1 MFDFVRK
8 HTKLMMTLMFLL
20 IIPSFVLFGIDGYN
34 RLGDAAVTVARV
46 AGVDITQAQW
56 DQAHKQEAD
65 RLRESRPNLDAKL
78 FDTPEARFA
87 TLERLVRDQVL
98 AQAAIK
104 SRLFTSDGRL
114 ARYLQED
121 PGIAA
126 LRKPDGKL
134 DMERYSQLVA
144 RQGLTPEG
152 FEQNVRQ
159 ELSKQQ
165 IEAAV
170 RSSALA
176 TPAVADLALNAF
188 FERREIQLLTLQ
200 NTDYAAKVVPTEADL
215 ETFYKANA
223 PLFQAPEQVDME
235 YVVLDLETVKRDIQI
250 SEADLKSYYDQNV
263 GRLSGNEERRASHI
277 LINAPKDAPAVE
289 REKAKA
295 RAQELLAKL
304 RAAPESFV
312 ELAKANSQDTGSAV
326 KGGDLD
332 FFQRGAMVKPFE
344 DAVFAMK
351 KGDISE
357 VVESD
362 FGYHI
367 IRLTDIKSP
376 KQRSFDELR
385 AGIESDL
392 KTQQAQR
399 KYAEVA
405 EVFTN
410 TVYEQSDG
418 LRPVA
423 DKLKLEIKTVT
434 ELTRQPATGAV
445 GVLASDKVL
454 AAVFGPDTIDK
465 KRNTEAVETAP
476 SQLAAAR
483 VTKHSPARTLPLA
496 EVSAQVR
503 AQVIASR
510 AAELAKKDGNER
522 LAQWKSDPTKAVLPP
537 AVLVS
542 RDQPQSV
549 SPTVVTAVLRA
560 DAAALPAWLGVE
572 LPGRGYAVVRINKVQ
587 PRQESEQ
594 ARARQDREQYAQ
606 WWSSAEAQAYYLTLK
621 EKLDVQILVP
631 APSSDKP
638 TKSEVAAAAPSA
650 SQ

>member
-8 HTKLMMTLMFLL
+8 HTKIMMTLMFLL

-34 RLGDAAVTVARV
+34 RMGETAVAVARV

-56 DQAHKQEAD
+56 DQAHKVEAD
-65 RLRESRPNLDAKL
+65 RLRELRPNLDARM
-78 FDTPEARFA
+78 FDTLEARYT

-98 AQAAIK
+98 AQVALK
-104 SRLFTSDGRL
+104 SRLFTTDGRL

-121 PGIAA
+121 PGIAS
-126 LRKPDGKL
+126 LRRPDGKL

-170 RSSALA
+170 RGSTLA

-188 FERREIQLLTLQ
+188 YERREIQFLTLQ
-200 NTDYAAKVVPTEADL
+200 SADYAGKVILTDGDL
-215 ETFYKANA
+215 EVFYKSNTG
-223 PLFQAPEQVDME
+223 LFQAPEQVDME
-235 YVVLDLETVKRDIQI
+235 YVVLDLETVKRGIQI
-250 SEADLKSYYDQNV
+250 SDVDLKSYYDQNV

-277 LINAPKDAPAVE
+277 LINAPKNAPATE

-295 RAQELLAKL
+295 RAQELLIKL
-304 RAAPESFV
+304 RAAPESFA
-312 ELAKANSQDTGSAV
+312 ELAKVNSQDTGSAV

-357 VVESD
+357 AVESD

-376 KQRSFDELR
+376 KQRGFEELR
-385 AGIESDL
+385 SGIDSDL
-392 KTQQAQR
+392 RTQQAQR

-405 EVFTN
+405 ELFTN
-410 TVYEQSDG
+410 TVYEQSDS
-418 LRPVA
+418 LKPVA
-423 DKLKLEIKTVT
+423 DKLKLDIKTVNQ
-434 ELTRQPATGAV
+434 LVRQPAPGAA
-445 GVLASDKVL
+445 GVLASDKFL
-454 AAVFGPDTIDK
+454 AAVFSRDTIDK

-483 VTKHSPARTLPLA
+483 VMKHTAARTLPLA

-503 AQVIASR
+503 ARLIASR
-510 AAELAKKDGNER
+510 AAEMAKRDGAEK
-522 LAQWKSDPTKAVLPP
+522 LVQWKNGSAKVVLP
-537 AVLVS
+537 AALLVS
-542 RDQPQSV
+542 RDQPQGIN
-549 SPTVVTAVLRA
+549 PTVVTAVLRA
-560 DAAALPAWLGVE
+560 DASALPAWIGVD
-572 LPGRGYAVVRINKVQ
+572 LPGGGYTVVRINKVQ
-587 PRQESEQ
+587 ARQEALQ
-594 ARARQDREQYAQ
+594 ANARQGREQYAQ
-606 WWSSAEAQAYYLTLK
+606 WWSSAEAQAYFLSLK
-621 EKLDVQILVP
+621 ERLDVQMLVAAPTSEQP
-631 APSSDKP
+631 A
-638 TKSEVAAAAPSA
+638 KSELARVQQDA
-650 SQ
+650 SK